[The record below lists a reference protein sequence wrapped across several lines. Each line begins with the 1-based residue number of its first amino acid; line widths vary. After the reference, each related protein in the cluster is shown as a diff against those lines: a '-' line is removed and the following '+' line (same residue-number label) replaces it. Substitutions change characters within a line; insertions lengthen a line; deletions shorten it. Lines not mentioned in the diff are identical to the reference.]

1 MIIYSLITARSGS
14 KGLKDKNI
22 LDYNGHP
29 LLAHS
34 VMQSKKCSFV
44 NKTFISTDSEQ
55 YASIAHQYGA
65 EIPFIR
71 PANIAQDLSTDFEV
85 FKHFVEYLIQNCLQM
100 PDFII
105 HLRPTYPERSVELLN
120 DCIVQFTNAY
130 NSYDSLRTVMPIDKN
145 PQKMYTINNNKLV
158 PLFHEYNGIKEP
170 YNMPRQLF
178 EQTYVHNGCIDI
190 VKTSCILNKHSMSG
204 DSIYPYF
211 MNENNDID
219 SAEDLERSKRKRL

>member
-1 MIIYSLITARSGS
+1 MIIFSLITARCGS

-85 FKHFVEYLIQNCLQM
+85 FKHFVEFKMFSSKLITH
-100 PDFII
+100 II
-105 HLRPTYPERSVELLN
+105 V
-120 DCIVQFTNAY
+120 
-130 NSYDSLRTVMPIDKN
+130 
-145 PQKMYTINNNKLV
+145 
-158 PLFHEYNGIKEP
+158 
-170 YNMPRQLF
+170 
-178 EQTYVHNGCIDI
+178 
-190 VKTSCILNKHSMSG
+190 
-204 DSIYPYF
+204 
-211 MNENNDID
+211 
-219 SAEDLERSKRKRL
+219 